1 MKNQVSW
8 RTNFLTLFQ
17 EAFPEYKEDEDLNKY
32 AVLLRTRRDIL
43 CQKFID
49 KTKQRLKKSK
59 KCTTKLTDMIKVDLE
74 VDELK
79 NIRSQNFGS
88 LEEYVASL
96 NLDEEVCYCKRLWK
110 IMTV

>member
-1 MKNQVSW
+1 M
-8 RTNFLTLFQ
+8 
-17 EAFPEYKEDEDLNKY
+17 
-32 AVLLRTRRDIL
+32 LLRTRRDVL

-49 KTKQRLKKSK
+49 KTKQRLKRPK

-79 NIRSQNFGS
+79 NYKNQSFGS

-96 NLDEEVCYCKRLWK
+96 NLNEEVYCYRL
-110 IMTV
+110 